1 MNFLDI
7 KTDFAFKKVFGS
19 ENSHDRLIS
28 FLNSII
34 TFTNNAKIIDL
45 IIIDPYNIPELMGM
59 KDTYV
64 DVKAVLDNGS
74 KVIIEMQVLNHICF
88 EKRILYNMAKNY
100 SMQLSQGNN
109 YQLLNPIIALT
120 IVDFVMFKNSDKI
133 ISYFKLLEKDSFINY
148 SDDLEMIFVE
158 LPKFDKELEQLETI
172 SDKWLYFIKNSAK
185 LHDIPKN
192 MPNEI
197 ESAFEVSNK
206 AQLSAEE
213 LDLQRRKLDYVLI
226 QRDSIE
232 FAEKIGKEQG
242 IEIGIEIG
250 EKKGIEI
257 GEKKGIEIG
266 EKKGIEIGEKKG
278 IEIGRLKE
286 KQEMAQKLLA
296 TGMDIKMVESITG
309 LAVSEFS

>member
-1 MNFLDI
+1 
-7 KTDFAFKKVFGS
+7 
-19 ENSHDRLIS
+19 
-28 FLNSII
+28 
-34 TFTNNAKIIDL
+34 
-45 IIIDPYNIPELMGM
+45 
-59 KDTYV
+59 
-64 DVKAVLDNGS
+64 
-74 KVIIEMQVLNHICF
+74 
-88 EKRILYNMAKNY
+88 
-100 SMQLSQGNN
+100 
-109 YQLLNPIIALT
+109 
-120 IVDFVMFKNSDKI
+120 
-133 ISYFKLLEKDSFINY
+133 
-148 SDDLEMIFVE
+148 
-158 LPKFDKELEQLETI
+158 
-172 SDKWLYFIKNSAK
+172 
-185 LHDIPKN
+185 

-242 IEIGIEIG
+242 IEM
-250 EKKGIEI
+250 
-257 GEKKGIEIG
+257 
-266 EKKGIEIGEKKG
+266 G

>member
-1 MNFLDI
+1 
-7 KTDFAFKKVFGS
+7 
-19 ENSHDRLIS
+19 
-28 FLNSII
+28 
-34 TFTNNAKIIDL
+34 
-45 IIIDPYNIPELMGM
+45 
-59 KDTYV
+59 
-64 DVKAVLDNGS
+64 
-74 KVIIEMQVLNHICF
+74 
-88 EKRILYNMAKNY
+88 MAKNY

-242 IEIGIEIG
+242 IEM
-250 EKKGIEI
+250 
-257 GEKKGIEIG
+257 
-266 EKKGIEIGEKKG
+266 G